1 MKIGP
6 KISPA
11 YSLLTVLFVL
21 VIDLL
26 FYLFFCQYADDVY
39 YNCLEEKA
47 RMLAM
52 ECFGTDDMDFAKYR
66 YVVQR

>member
-6 KISPA
+6 KISPV

-39 YNCLEEKA
+39 YNFLEEKA

-52 ECFGTDDMDFAKYR
+52 ECFGTDDMVLAKYR